1 MGSPRSLTLSMS
13 VDRASKRHACQHSK
27 KHVIAKGDLRL
38 KVKAG
43 RGYDHYCLQCARK
56 FLSLSVETLQKLEAE
71 LEAQAV
77 AQG

>member
-1 MGSPRSLTLSMS
+1 MGSPKSLTLSMS
-13 VDRASKRHACQHSK
+13 VDRASKRHTCQHSK

-38 KVKAG
+38 KVKVG

-56 FLSLSVETLQKLEAE
+56 FLSLSIESLQKLEAE
-71 LEAQAV
+71 LEAQAE